1 MTKTHK
7 LISMLAVLAVLLTAC
22 AAPQPAAVPAA
33 ATVDPDEIA
42 KQVMTIV
49 AATISAERAQTQ
61 AAQPTATLTFTPV
74 PPTNTPLLPSATPL
88 VIPSATRV
96 ITGGGGGGGTT
107 YSYSCDPDIGKR
119 PRDNAVFKP
128 GDSFDVKWTIVN
140 TGTAT
145 WEAGYDLVY
154 FSGPQMTGA
163 TFFELPRMEPGD
175 QWSIVM
181 DAAAPMER
189 GNYVMSWKLQGGFC
203 YPYIAITV
211 E

>member
-7 LISMLAVLAVLLTAC
+7 LLSLLAAAAFLLAAC
-22 AAPQPAAVPAA
+22 APQAVAP
-33 ATVDPDEIA
+33 ATVDPDEIV
-42 KQVMTIV
+42 KQVMTAV
-49 AATISAERAQTQ
+49 QGTVSVGQTQ
-61 AAQPTATLTFTPV
+61 TVVAQPTATLTFTPV
-74 PPTNTPLLPSATPL
+74 PPTNTPLLPTATPFVL
-88 VIPSATRV
+88 ATPTKV
-96 ITGGGGGGGTT
+96 VSGGGGGGGGTT

-140 TGTAT
+140 TGTTT

-163 TFFELPRMEPGD
+163 TYFELPRMKPGD

-189 GNYVMSWKLQGGFC
+189 GNYVMTWKLQGGFC
-203 YPYIAITV
+203 YPYVAITV